1 MTPDN
6 IISETL
12 LLLNLEPSEE
22 GATGVTPEQLI
33 TSRINDALRLVASQ
47 APVTMLGNGKAFAD
61 TVGWES
67 RVGYGAG
74 YVVLPDDFFRLITFR
89 MSDWQVAVTETITSD
104 NPLYLRQQS
113 RWSGLRG
120 TPQNPVVAI
129 VQGDVGRVLEFYCCN
144 SGPSVS
150 VRQARYFPLPQY
162 DVQSGAEDVEVEVP
176 SLLESAFLCRLA
188 SLTAD
193 TLGQADLAHR
203 LEEQSRALMMN

>member
-33 TSRINDALRLVASQ
+33 TSRINNALRLVASQ

-89 MSDWQVAVTETITSD
+89 MSDWQVAVTETIASD

-162 DVQSGAEDVEVEVP
+162 DFQRDTEVDVPER
-176 SLLESAFLCRLA
+176 LLSAFLCRLA
-188 SLTAD
+188 SLVAG
-193 TLGQADLAHR
+193 TLGQADLAQR

>member
-47 APVTMLGNGKAFAD
+47 APVTMLGNGKAFAY

-193 TLGQADLAHR
+193 TLEQTDLAHR
-203 LEEQSRALMMN
+203 LEEQSRTLMMN

>member
-33 TSRINDALRLVASQ
+33 ISRINDALRLVASQ

-203 LEEQSRALMMN
+203 LEEQSRALMIN